1 MHNRRGGSLESNS
14 LTQFNDLGLS
24 EALLRALT
32 GAGYST
38 PTPIQ
43 EKTIPVM
50 LKGQDLIGI
59 AQTGTGKTAAFV
71 LPILQ
76 KIGQETIN
84 LSGKHCQALI
94 LAPTR
99 ELAAQIHDAIKTY
112 GEHMYFTSTLITGGV
127 KPAPQI
133 RAMARGVNILVAT
146 PGRLEDHMQQGVI
159 NLAET
164 RTVVLDEADQM
175 LDMGF
180 IPAIRRIMAKLPK
193 KRQTVLLSATMP
205 KQIRSLSHDFLKS
218 PVEIAV
224 APASKPIERIEQK
237 ILFMP
242 KSDKRDALIKVLNNE
257 KFDRAIVFTR
267 TKHGANK
274 VTRFIEQ
281 AGHTAAAIHGNKSQ
295 GARTKALNGFK
306 SGDIAVMVATDIA
319 ARGIDIDDVSLVIN
333 FELPNVPEVYVHR
346 IGRTARAGKSGM
358 AISFCDP
365 EEREYLTDIEKLTGK
380 ALADRPALT
389 DAEKVAVA
397 AAAKKPAGGRGGRGG
412 GGRGRGQ
419 GGQRQN
425 EQTGPNANAAK
436 QANRRRRRNKSA
448 QADGANSNSSAGN
461 PNASN
466 NNSNQNKTKRK
477 PQSNRPHGEN
487 ADLAGLQ
494 RFVGANA
501 NARKRSA

>member
-1 MHNRRGGSLESNS
+1 M
-14 LTQFNDLGLS
+14 TKFKDLGLS
-24 EALLRALT
+24 EDLLRALT
-32 GAGYST
+32 GAGYSK

-43 EKTIPVM
+43 EKAIPVM
-50 LKGQDLIGI
+50 LTGQDLIGI
-59 AQTGTGKTAAFV
+59 AQTGTGKTASFV

-76 KIGQETIN
+76 KISQETRRT
-84 LSGKHCQALI
+84 SGKHCQALI

-99 ELAAQIHDAIKTY
+99 ELAAQIHEAVKTY
-112 GEHMYFTSTLITGGV
+112 GVHMRFSSTLITGGV

-133 RAMARGVNILVAT
+133 KAMARGVEVLVST

-205 KQIRSLSHDFLKS
+205 KQIKSLAHDFLKN
-218 PVEIAV
+218 PTEISV

-242 KSDKRDALIKVLNNE
+242 KSDKRDALISVLNNE
-257 KFDRAIVFTR
+257 TFDRAIVFTR

-346 IGRTARAGKSGM
+346 IGRTARAGKSGL
-358 AISFCDP
+358 AVSFCDP
-365 EEREYLTDIEKLTGK
+365 EERAYLTDIEKLTGK
-380 ALADRPALT
+380 TLAERPALT
-389 DAEKVAVA
+389 AADKAALEA
-397 AAAKKPAGGRGGRGG
+397 AANKPARGRGGN
-412 GGRGRGQ
+412 GRRNT
-419 GGQRQN
+419 GGQK
-425 EQTGPNANAAK
+425 TGPNADAARSAK
-436 QANRRRRRNKSA
+436 RRRRGKNPADTNTSNATPHHADKPSDAPASKNAQKNRRKKQKNKNA
-448 QADGANSNSSAGN
+448 NGAKNQDSQSNAKQH
-461 PNASN
+461 
-466 NNSNQNKTKRK
+466 NNS
-477 PQSNRPHGEN
+477 
-487 ADLAGLQ
+487 DLAGLQ
-494 RFVGANA
+494 RFVGKNA
-501 NARKRSA
+501 DMRKRSA